1 MRRLYDDSDD
11 CKTVGGCCG
20 DFTTIV
26 MIVKLL
32 VDVVA
37 TLRRCDE
44 CKAVGG
50 CSGDVTTIVMI
61 ASNTV

>member
-1 MRRLYDDSDD
+1 MMM
-11 CKTVGGCCG
+11 V
-20 DFTTIV
+20 
-26 MIVKLL
+26 VKLL

-50 CSGDVTTIVMI
+50 CCGDFTTIVTI
-61 ASNTV
+61 VKLLVVVAATLRR

>member
-1 MRRLYDDSDD
+1 MDL
-11 CKTVGGCCG
+11 
-20 DFTTIV
+20 TTIV

-50 CSGDVTTIVMI
+50 CCGEVTTIVMI